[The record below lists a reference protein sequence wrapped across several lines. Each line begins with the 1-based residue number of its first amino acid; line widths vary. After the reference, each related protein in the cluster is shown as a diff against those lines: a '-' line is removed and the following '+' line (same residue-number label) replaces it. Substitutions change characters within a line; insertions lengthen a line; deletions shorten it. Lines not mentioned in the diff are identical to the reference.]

1 MFDIWAYL
9 LQTLTASGVAL
20 LILMIKRMF
29 RDKLPPKW
37 QFGIWG
43 VLGVA
48 MLLPAGLGGRY
59 ALVNWPMIVDTL
71 RLSTGDY
78 AFTKVLFPFPV
89 LTKVPGSVWEVSWPT
104 NATRKGR

>member
-1 MFDIWAYL
+1 MFDIWAFL

-20 LILMIKRMF
+20 LILMIKGMF

-71 RLSTGDY
+71 SNRQLSRCRVQGSY
-78 AFTKVLFPFPV
+78 LFLPIQ
-89 LTKVPGSVWEVSWPT
+89 S
-104 NATRKGR
+104 AM